1 MILQFFLAC
10 LLLCSR
16 KAYSLHLHKR
26 EIIRSLY
33 TIHRCCKEFDADS
46 DAASNIFD
54 EHAYIDSGN
63 NSDVN
68 TELNSKSVKS
78 TISDR
83 IESLKFNQEIETYR
97 DESKVYLDEKS
108 NTEKIVYSW
117 NNVDMEKEAIVSY
130 VQGVFSPTLFHFSVE

>member
-46 DAASNIFD
+46 DAGSNILN
-54 EHAYIDSGN
+54 EHANIDSTN
-63 NSDVN
+63 NWDVN
-68 TELNSKSVKS
+68 AELNSKSVKS

-83 IESLKFNQEIETYR
+83 IETQKFNQEIETYR

-108 NTEKIVYSW
+108 NTEEIVYSW
-117 NNVDMEKEAIVSY
+117 NNIDMEKEAIVSY
-130 VQGVFSPTLFHFSVE
+130 VQGAFSPT